1 MIWLWIPL
9 TVAAALLQ
17 NLRTAVQRHLVGRLS
32 TNGATMTRYVYGLP
46 FAFAYVLLLYGLGHP
61 LPFPKTDFWLWVT
74 AGSITQTLATVLLLT
89 VLKQQNFAVGIA
101 YSKTEVVQAAI
112 FGLVF
117 LGEGVSVM
125 GAFAVMLGTVGVML
139 FSLQK
144 SQNPW
149 KAFFTGWLKRSA
161 LLGIVS
167 GGFFGISAVAF
178 RAASLSLEHPS
189 PLMSAG
195 YALLWS
201 AIIQSAILAVYLALR
216 EPGQLLAVWR
226 ARKVAVLAGITGITA
241 SACWFTAFTL
251 QQVAYVR
258 TLGLVEMI
266 FTFMI
271 ARWGFKEHPSKV
283 EVIGILLLIAAIVV
297 LLNGPVMQN

>member
-1 MIWLWIPL
+1 MIWLWILL

-46 FAFAYVLLLYGLGHP
+46 FVFAYVALLHGLGHP
-61 LPFPKTDFWLWVT
+61 LPIPLLDFWLWVT
-74 AGSITQTLATVLLLT
+74 AGSVSQTLATVLLLT
-89 VLKQQNFAVGIA
+89 VLRQRNFAVGIA
-101 YSKTEVVQAAI
+101 YSKTEVVQAAV
-112 FGLVF
+112 FGLLF
-117 LGEGVSVM
+117 LGERVSTL
-125 GAFAVMLGTVGVML
+125 GALAIVLGTVGVML

-144 SQNPW
+144 SQHPW
-149 KAFFTGWLKRSA
+149 KAFLTGWLERPA

-167 GGFFGISAVAF
+167 GGLFGLSAVSF
-178 RAASLSLEHPS
+178 RAASLSLEYPS
-189 PLMSAG
+189 ALMSAG

-201 AIIQSAILAVYLALR
+201 AIIQSAILAVYLLLR
-216 EPGQLLAVWR
+216 EPGQLAAVWH

-258 TLGLVEMI
+258 TLGLIEMV

-271 ARWGFKEHPSKV
+271 ARWGFEEQPSKA
-283 EVIGILLLIAAIVV
+283 EVLGIVLLVAAIAIM
-297 LLNGPVMQN
+297 LNLA

>member
-17 NLRTAVQRHLVGRLS
+17 NVRTAVQRHLVGRLS

-46 FAFAYVLLLYGLGHP
+46 FVLAYVILLNLLGHP
-61 LPFPKTDFWLWVT
+61 LPIPMADFWLWVT
-74 AGSITQTLATVLLLT
+74 AGSVSQTLATVLLLT
-89 VLKQQNFAVGIA
+89 VLKQRNFAVGIA
-101 YSKTEVVQAAI
+101 YSKTEVVQAVV

-117 LGEGVSVM
+117 LGEGVTAI
-125 GAFAVMLGTVGVML
+125 GALAIAIATVGVML
-139 FSLQK
+139 FSLQN
-144 SQNPW
+144 SAHPW
-149 KAFFTGWLKRSA
+149 KAFLTGWLERPA
-161 LLGIVS
+161 LLGIAS
-167 GGFFGISAVAF
+167 GGLFGLSAVCF

-195 YALLWS
+195 YALFWS
-201 AIIQSAILAVYLALR
+201 AVIQSAILLVYLLLR
-216 EPGQLLAVWR
+216 EPGQVTAVWR
-226 ARKVAVLAGITGITA
+226 ARKVAVLAGLTGITA

-258 TLGLVEMI
+258 TLGLIEMV

-271 ARWGFKEHPSKV
+271 ARWGFKERPSRV
-283 EVIGILLLIAAIVV
+283 EVIGIVLLLIAIAVM
-297 LLNGPVMQN
+297 LNTSP

>member
-32 TNGATMTRYVYGLP
+32 THGATLTRYLYGLP
-46 FAFAYVLLLYGLGHP
+46 FALAYVVLLGVLGHP
-61 LPFPKTDFWLWVT
+61 LPQMNLDFWMWEMI
-74 AGSITQTLATVLLLT
+74 GSLSQTCATILLLT
-89 VLKQQNFAVGIA
+89 VLRQRNFAVGIA

-117 LGEGVSVM
+117 LGEGVSAM
-125 GAFAVMLGTVGVML
+125 GAFAIALGTVGVML
-139 FSLQK
+139 FSLKK
-144 SQNPW
+144 SANPW
-149 KAFFTGWLKRSA
+149 MAFLTGWLEKPA
-161 LLGIVS
+161 LLGMVS
-167 GGFFGISAVAF
+167 GGLFGISAVGF
-178 RAASLSLEHPS
+178 RGAALSLEGTS
-189 PLMSAG
+189 FLMAAG

-201 AIIQSAILAVYLALR
+201 AVIQSTILGVYLLLR
-216 EPGQLLAVWR
+216 EPGQLTAVWQ

-258 TLGLVEMI
+258 TLGLIEMMFGFI
-266 FTFMI
+266 I
-271 ARWGFKEHPSKV
+271 ARWGFKEQPSKV
-283 EVIGILLLIAAIVV
+283 EVAGIVLLIAAIAIM
-297 LLNGPVMQN
+297 LNVH

>member
-17 NLRTAVQRHLVGRLS
+17 NVRTAVQRHLGGRLS
-32 TNGATMTRYVYGLP
+32 TNGATMTRFVYGLP
-46 FAFAYVLLLYGLGHP
+46 FALAYVILLLALGHP
-61 LPFPKTDFWLWVT
+61 LPQPKGDFWLWVT
-74 AGSITQTLATVLLLT
+74 CGSLTQTLATVLLLA
-89 VLKQQNFAVGIA
+89 VLKLRNFAVGIA

-112 FGLVF
+112 FGLVV
-117 LGEGVSVM
+117 LGESVSAA
-125 GAFAVMLGTVGVML
+125 GALAIVLGTVGVML

-144 SQNPW
+144 SANPVR
-149 KAFFTGWLKRSA
+149 AFLTGWLERPA
-161 LLGIVS
+161 LLGILS
-167 GGFFGISAVAF
+167 GGLFGLSAVSF

-201 AIIQSAILAVYLALR
+201 AIIQSALLAVYLALR
-216 EPGQLLAVWR
+216 EPGQLTAVWK

-258 TLGLVEMI
+258 TLGLIEMI

-271 ARWGFKEHPSKV
+271 ARWGFKENPSRLEIV
-283 EVIGILLLIAAIVV
+283 GIVLLVAAIAIM
-297 LLNGPVMQN
+297 LNLG